1 MINMLLNLLGFV
13 LLLMTSVVLGI
24 LVWNTRINQ
33 PSQVTVRI
41 KDNNYEIRPIWSFKK
56 SQDSSSSSDTE
67 VIFDGITGKELIQ

>member
-1 MINMLLNLLGFV
+1 YNFYVCYTYSKKGMINMLLNLLGFV

-41 KDNNYEIRPIWSFKK
+41 KDNNYDSKK
-56 SQDSSSSSDTE
+56 
-67 VIFDGITGKELIQ
+67 

>member
-1 MINMLLNLLGFV
+1 MLLNLLGFV

-41 KDNNYEIRPIWSFKK
+41 KDNNYDSKK
-56 SQDSSSSSDTE
+56 LYKETGNE
-67 VIFDGITGKELIQ
+67 LKIITCFLFNLI

>member
-1 MINMLLNLLGFV
+1 MLLNLLGFV

-41 KDNNYEIRPIWSFKK
+41 KHNNYDSKK
-56 SQDSSSSSDTE
+56 
-67 VIFDGITGKELIQ
+67 